1 MMRVAVVYATVG
13 RAAILA
19 PVLDRLRHQTRRPD
33 RVIVSAVTP
42 ADVVGV
48 EKSAVDFELL
58 YGSKGLCAQR
68 NRALDA
74 VRGQVDIVVFFDDDF
89 VPADD
94 YLAEMVALFDE
105 RPDIVGV
112 DGRVIADGA
121 TNAGYAFEEG
131 LRFLADDV
139 RPVPPVTSHRIAL
152 YGCNMAIRMAAAE
165 DLSFDERLPF
175 YGWLE
180 DIDFTHRL
188 SKRGPLIKSSR
199 MTGVHLATKGGRSSG
214 IRVGYSQV
222 ANPLYMWRKGSIPLT
237 LAMKQMTKNVLSNVV
252 RSVRPEPYVDRRGRL
267 RGNLRGFAD
276 VLTARVDPERILTMD

>member
-1 MMRVAVVYATVG
+1 MMRVAVIYATVG

-19 PVLDRLRHQTRRPD
+19 PVLDRLRHQTRCPD
-33 RVIVSAVTP
+33 RVVISAVTP

-48 EKSAVDFELL
+48 EGSAVDFELF

-74 VRGQVDIVVFFDDDF
+74 VRGQVDIVLFFDDDF

-94 YLAEMVALFDE
+94 YLAEMVALFEE

-121 TNAGYAFEEG
+121 TNAGYSFEEG

-165 DLSFDERLPF
+165 DLFFDERLPF

-188 SKRGPLIKSSR
+188 SQRGALIKSSR
-199 MTGVHLATKGGRSSG
+199 LTGVHLATKGGRTSG

-237 LAMKQMTKNVLSNVV
+237 LALTQITKNVLSNVV
-252 RSVRPEPYVDRRGRL
+252 RSICPEPYVDRRGRL
-267 RGNLRGFAD
+267 RGNLWGFAD
-276 VLTARVDPERILTMD
+276 VITARVDPERILTMD